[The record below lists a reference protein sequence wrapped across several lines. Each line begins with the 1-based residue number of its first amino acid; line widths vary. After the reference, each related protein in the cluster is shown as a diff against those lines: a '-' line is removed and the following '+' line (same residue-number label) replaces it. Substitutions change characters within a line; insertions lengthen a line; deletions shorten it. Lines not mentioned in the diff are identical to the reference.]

1 MCNFRHGSIVDV
13 PTQNTIKCSTCVHP
27 RILVGFVLLTFLVF
41 CVVLLCVFTFW
52 VRCCDVRYDFNIKA
66 MFGSSLPPVA
76 FRMAHVYLRYTS
88 KCYTSMC
95 YTSKCYTSKCYT
107 SMCYTSMCLFAHSGV
122 QHILCSVVFCFS
134 SSCVPVMLPVSLDCQ
149 ILIAPSVFFNV
160 YLSTEKQWIVISK
173 FIWKSG
179 KYNNFF
185 LVYYDVCIYWLIK
198 IKLGYIYDWVEF
210 YNANK

>member
-1 MCNFRHGSIVDV
+1 MFTLVFWRGSC
-13 PTQNTIKCSTCVHP
+13 CSP
-27 RILVGFVLLTFLVF
+27 FLVF
-41 CVVLLCVFTFW
+41 CVILLCVFTFW

-66 MFGSSLPPVA
+66 MFGSSLPLVTL
-76 FRMAHVYLRYTS
+76 RRAHVYLRYTS
-88 KCYTSMC
+88 
-95 YTSKCYTSKCYT
+95 
-107 SMCYTSMCLFAHSGV
+107 MCLFAQSGV
-122 QHILCSVVFCFS
+122 QHILCSVWFGFS